1 MRVSQVVLVVKNL
14 PSSAGDVR
22 NVGSIPGLGR
32 SPGVGNGNP
41 LQYSCMENSMVRGVW
56 WAAVCGITKSQTQ
69 LKRLSTNKSFLTEIQ
84 DHIKTMTQFFF
95 WQLEGIDF
103 LYCIYFKISFFQLSF
118 NCHLYCHYWTK
129 DERSLNIKY
138 VRDTKWKEKMG
149 HIPECKFLL
158 FWGSRNWPLFL
169 KKWK

>member
-84 DHIKTMTQFFF
+84 DHIKTMTQFFSDNWKELTF
-95 WQLEGIDF
+95 YIVYILKF
-103 LYCIYFKISFFQLSF
+103 LSF
-118 NCHLYCHYWTK
+118 NCLSTVIFTATTERKTK
-129 DERSLNIKY
+129 E
-138 VRDTKWKEKMG
+138 V
-149 HIPECKFLL
+149 
-158 FWGSRNWPLFL
+158 
-169 KKWK
+169 